1 MAKLKNSFNDFLP
14 QKYLDFRRSVE
25 NMNSN
30 QAVVAELLRICC
42 EENNIKAIQLAF
54 ERILGKPEKVIV
66 IKKTTVRTVFPDA
79 TMKEIEPPLL
89 DHTDDQTAAVPITQN
104 KIVVDAA
111 DAPGRLLREMLDKIG
126 EKEQGYSSEVLEH
139 KNSYQV
145 AEVMIANLYSIAM
158 RGANLAAISMLFD
171 YLDGAVADVVRIEGE
186 DVVMIEN
193 WADVAPYEAKQ
204 GEDGIFYIDIEAV
217 K

>member
-14 QKYLDFRRSVE
+14 QKYLDFRRGVSE
-25 NMNSN
+25 MNSN

-54 ERILGKPEKVIV
+54 ERIIGKPEKVII

-79 TMKEIEPPLL
+79 KTKHLKPAQL
-89 DHTDDQTAAVPITQN
+89 DHTADLTAAKPVTFE
-104 KIVVDAA
+104 KVVVDAV
-111 DAPGRLLREMLDKIG
+111 DAPGRLLRDMLEKIG
-126 EKEQGYSSEVLEH
+126 NKEQSYASDVLEH
-139 KNSYQV
+139 KNAYQV
-145 AEVMIANLYSIAM
+145 AEVMIANLYLIAM
-158 RGANLAAISMLFD
+158 RGSNLAAISMLFD

-186 DVVMIEN
+186 DVVLLEN

-204 GEDGIFYIDIEAV
+204 GEDGIYYIDIEAV